1 MQIKPKESWS
11 TYVNMRLTDDRR
23 KYFTRDKRGH
33 LIIKLVQIHQEN
45 MITNIIATNKRA
57 PKHMKQKL

>member
-1 MQIKPKESWS
+1 
-11 TYVNMRLTDDRR
+11 MRLTDDRR